1 MSYLE
6 NNLIQSENVVYQANI
21 HWFLVVRP
29 ALLLALGVSFYSVL
43 DAGFIH
49 WIGIILLIFGLL
61 SLAERLSIKIG
72 SLYAVTNKRIILK
85 SGIIK
90 RDALELMLN
99 KCEGIRVNQG
109 IWGRIA
115 GFGTIIVTTG
125 GATNSYRFVADPMK
139 FRNRINE
146 QIANIG

>member
-6 NNLIQSENVVYQANI
+6 NNLTQGENVVYQANI
-21 HWFLVVRP
+21 HWFLFVRP
-29 ALLLALGVSFYSVL
+29 VLLLVLGYLFYS
-43 DAGFIH
+43 AISSGFIH
-49 WIGIILLIFGLL
+49 WIGIILLIFGVL
-61 SLAERLSIKIG
+61 SLVERLSIKIG
-72 SLYAVTNKRIILK
+72 SIYAVTNKRIILK

-90 RDALELMLN
+90 RDALELMLH
-99 KCEGIRVNQG
+99 KCEGIRINQG
-109 IWGRIA
+109 IWGRIT

-139 FRNRINE
+139 FRNIINE